1 MYSAAR
7 QGNFGTGLASVIN
20 AGPLEVKTLTVIVS
34 ELDEARTLLRDEIGK
49 AKKIVAFTGAGIS
62 TECGVPDF
70 RSKNSPW
77 LRYKPIEFNLF
88 MSDVLMREEAWRR
101 KFALDDIYGR
111 AQPGRGHYAL
121 YNLVSAGKMTAIVTQ
136 NIDNLHQLS
145 GVKDEHI
152 IELHGNGTS
161 AVCVTCGLRHEL
173 HEIRRAFEATGAAP
187 ECKAC
192 GGPVKSA
199 TISFGQPMP
208 EKAMQR
214 ALSVTAACDL
224 FLAIGSSLVVYPAA
238 SFPSLARQH
247 GARLVI
253 LNGEPTPLDDL
264 ADLVLR
270 GDIGDI
276 LEPLAS

>member
-1 MYSAAR
+1 M
-7 QGNFGTGLASVIN
+7 
-20 AGPLEVKTLTVIVS
+20 TVIVS
-34 ELDEARTLLRDEIGK
+34 ELEEARALLREAIDG
-49 AKKIVAFTGAGIS
+49 ARKIVAFTGAGLS

-77 LRYKPIEFNLF
+77 LRYKPIEFDLF
-88 MSDVLMREEAWRR
+88 MSDILMREEAWRR

-121 YNLVSAGKMTAIVTQ
+121 ANLVASGKMSAIVTQ
-136 NIDNLHQLS
+136 NIDNLQQMA
-145 GVKDEHI
+145 GVTDEHI
-152 IELHGNGTS
+152 IELHGNGTY
-161 AVCVTCGLRHEL
+161 ATCVKCGLRYEL
-173 HEIRRAFEATGAAP
+173 AEIRRAFDATGAAP
-187 ECKAC
+187 DCAAC
-192 GGPVKSA
+192 GGPVKAA

-208 EKAMQR
+208 EQAMTR
-214 ALSVTAACDL
+214 AFAATNDCDL

-253 LNGEPTPLDDL
+253 LNGEQTPLDDV

-276 LEPLAS
+276 LQPFAS

>member
-1 MYSAAR
+1 M
-7 QGNFGTGLASVIN
+7 
-20 AGPLEVKTLTVIVS
+20 TVIVS
-34 ELDEARTLLRDEIGK
+34 ELEEARLLLREAIDQ
-49 AKKIVAFTGAGIS
+49 ANKIVAFTGAGLS

-77 LRYKPIEFNLF
+77 LRYKPIEFDLF

-101 KFALDDIYGR
+101 KFALDDIYAR

-121 YNLVSAGKMTAIVTQ
+121 ANLVAGGKMAAIVTQ
-136 NIDNLHQLS
+136 NIDNLQQMS
-145 GVKDEHI
+145 GVASEHI
-152 IELHGNGTS
+152 IELHGNGTY
-161 AVCVTCGLRHEL
+161 ATCVKCGLRYEL
-173 HEIRRAFEATGAAP
+173 ADIRRTFDATGAAP
-187 ECKAC
+187 DCTAC
-192 GGPVKSA
+192 GGPVKAA

-208 EKAMQR
+208 EEPMRR
-214 ALSVTAACDL
+214 ALAVTADCDL

-253 LNGEPTPLDDL
+253 LNGEQTPLDPV

-276 LEPLAS
+276 LQPFAS

>member
-1 MYSAAR
+1 M
-7 QGNFGTGLASVIN
+7 
-20 AGPLEVKTLTVIVS
+20 VS
-34 ELDEARTLLRDEIGK
+34 ELEEARTLLREAIDQ
-49 AKKIVAFTGAGIS
+49 ANKIVAFTGAGLS

-77 LRYKPIEFNLF
+77 LRYKPIEFDLF

-111 AQPGRGHYAL
+111 AEPGRGHYAL
-121 YNLVSAGKMTAIVTQ
+121 ANLIASGKMAAIVTQ
-136 NIDNLHQLS
+136 NIDNLQQMS
-145 GVKDEHI
+145 GVAEEHI
-152 IELHGNGTS
+152 IELHGNGTY
-161 AVCVTCGLRHEL
+161 ATCVKCGLRYEL
-173 HEIRRAFEATGAAP
+173 NEIRRAFDATGAAP
-187 ECKAC
+187 DCPAC
-192 GGPVKSA
+192 GGPIKAA
-199 TISFGQPMP
+199 TVSFGQPMP
-208 EKAMQR
+208 EEPMRR
-214 ALSVTAACDL
+214 ALAVTADCDL

-253 LNGEPTPLDDL
+253 LNGEQTPLDDV

-276 LEPLAS
+276 LQPFAS

>member
-1 MYSAAR
+1 
-7 QGNFGTGLASVIN
+7 LA
-20 AGPLEVKTLTVIVS
+20 VIVS
-34 ELDEARTLLRDEIGK
+34 ELDEARTLLREAVDQ
-49 AKKIVAFTGAGIS
+49 ANKIVAFTGAGIS

-77 LRYKPIEFNLF
+77 LRYKPIEFDLF

-101 KFALDDIYGR
+101 KFALDDIYGK

-121 YNLVSAGKMTAIVTQ
+121 ANLVESGKMTAILTQ
-136 NIDNLHQLS
+136 NIDNLQQMA
-145 GVKDEHI
+145 GVADDRL
-152 IELHGNGTS
+152 IELHGNGSYAT
-161 AVCVTCGLRHEL
+161 CVKCGLRYEL
-173 HEIRRAFEATGAAP
+173 YDIRKNFDATGAAP
-187 ECKAC
+187 DCTAC
-192 GGPVKSA
+192 GAPGKAA
-199 TISFGQPMP
+199 TIAFGQPMP

-214 ALSVTAACDL
+214 AFAVTADCDL
-224 FLAIGSSLVVYPAA
+224 FLAIGSSLIVYPAA

-253 LNGEPTPLDDL
+253 LNGEPTPLDHL

-276 LEPLAS
+276 LQPLAS

>member
-1 MYSAAR
+1 M
-7 QGNFGTGLASVIN
+7 
-20 AGPLEVKTLTVIVS
+20 TVIVS
-34 ELDEARTLLRDEIGK
+34 ELEEARTLLREAIDQ
-49 AKKIVAFTGAGIS
+49 ANKIVAFTGAGLS

-77 LRYKPIEFNLF
+77 LRYKPIEFDLF

-111 AQPGRGHYAL
+111 AEPGRGHYAL
-121 YNLVSAGKMTAIVTQ
+121 ANLIASGKMAAIVTQ
-136 NIDNLHQLS
+136 NIDNLQQMS
-145 GVKDEHI
+145 GVAEEHI
-152 IELHGNGTS
+152 IELHGNGTY
-161 AVCVTCGLRHEL
+161 ATCVKCGLRYEL
-173 HEIRRAFEATGAAP
+173 MDIRRSFDATGAAP
-187 ECKAC
+187 DCPAC
-192 GGPVKSA
+192 GGPVKAA
-199 TISFGQPMP
+199 TVSFGQPMP
-208 EKAMQR
+208 EEPMRR
-214 ALSVTAACDL
+214 ALAVTADCDL

-253 LNGEPTPLDDL
+253 LNGEQTPLDDV

-276 LEPLAS
+276 LQPFAS

>member
-1 MYSAAR
+1 
-7 QGNFGTGLASVIN
+7 
-20 AGPLEVKTLTVIVS
+20 LETLTVIVS
-34 ELDEARTLLRDEIGK
+34 ELEEARTLLREAIDQ
-49 AKKIVAFTGAGIS
+49 ARKIVAFTGAGLS

-77 LRYKPIEFNLF
+77 LRYKPIEFDLF

-101 KFALDDIYGR
+101 KFALDDIYGK

-121 YNLVSAGKMTAIVTQ
+121 ANLVASGKMAAIVTQ
-136 NIDNLHQLS
+136 NIDNLQQMS
-145 GVKDEHI
+145 GVADEHI
-152 IELHGNGTS
+152 IELHGNGTY
-161 AVCVTCGLRHEL
+161 ATCVKCGLRYEL
-173 HEIRRAFEATGAAP
+173 PDIRRAFDATGAAP
-187 ECKAC
+187 DCAAC
-192 GGPVKSA
+192 GGPVKAA

-208 EKAMQR
+208 EQPMQR
-214 ALSVTAACDL
+214 ALAVTADCDL

-238 SFPSLARQH
+238 SFPSLAHQH

-253 LNGEPTPLDDL
+253 LNGEQTPLDDV

-276 LEPLAS
+276 LQPFAS

>member
-1 MYSAAR
+1 
-7 QGNFGTGLASVIN
+7 
-20 AGPLEVKTLTVIVS
+20 LTEFVS
-34 ELDEARTLLRDEIGK
+34 ELDRARTILRDLIEQTN
-49 AKKIVAFTGAGIS
+49 KIVAFTGAGIS

-101 KFALDDIYGR
+101 KFALDDIYGK

-121 YNLVSAGKMTAIVTQ
+121 ANLVKSGKVSTIITQ
-136 NIDNLHQLS
+136 NIDNLHQMS
-145 GVKDEHI
+145 GVDDEHI
-152 IELHGNGTS
+152 VELHGNGTY
-161 AVCVTCGLRHEL
+161 ATCVKCGLRYEL
-173 HEIRRAFEATGAAP
+173 HRVRRDFEATGAAP
-187 ECKAC
+187 ECDDCK
-192 GGPVKSA
+192 GPVKAA

-214 ALSVTAACDL
+214 ATQATVECEL

-247 GARLVI
+247 QAKLVI
-253 LNGEPTPLDDL
+253 INGEKTPLDDV

>member
-1 MYSAAR
+1 M
-7 QGNFGTGLASVIN
+7 
-20 AGPLEVKTLTVIVS
+20 TVIVS
-34 ELDEARTLLRDEIGK
+34 ELEEARTLLCEAVDK
-49 AKKIVAFTGAGIS
+49 ASKIVAFTGAGIS

-88 MSDVLMREEAWRR
+88 MTDVLMREEAWRR

-121 YNLVSAGKMTAIVTQ
+121 ANLVAQGKITAIVTQ
-136 NIDNLHQLS
+136 NIDNLQQMS
-145 GVKDEHI
+145 GVSDDKI
-152 IELHGNGTS
+152 IELHGNGTY
-161 AVCVTCGLRHEL
+161 ATCLQCGLRYEL
-173 HEIRRAFEATGAAP
+173 HDIRRAFDATGAAP
-187 ECKAC
+187 ECSAC
-192 GGPVKSA
+192 GGHIKSA

-214 ALSVTAACDL
+214 AFSVTADCDL
-224 FLAIGSSLVVYPAA
+224 FFAIGSSLVVYPAA

-276 LEPLAS
+276 LQPLAS

>member
-1 MYSAAR
+1 MA
-7 QGNFGTGLASVIN
+7 
-20 AGPLEVKTLTVIVS
+20 EIVS
-34 ELDEARTLLRDEIGK
+34 ELEEARVLLRAAIDS
-49 AKKIVAFTGAGIS
+49 ANKIVAFTGAGIS

-77 LRYKPIEFNLF
+77 LRYKPIEFDLF
-88 MSDVLMREEAWRR
+88 MSDMLMREEAWRR
-101 KFALDDIYGR
+101 KFALDDIYAQ
-111 AQPGRGHYAL
+111 AQPGRGHWAL
-121 YNLVSAGKMTAIVTQ
+121 ANLVTNGKATAIVTQ
-136 NIDNLHQLS
+136 NIDNLHQIA
-145 GVKDEHI
+145 GVPDDRI
-152 IELHGNGTS
+152 VELHGNGTY
-161 AVCVTCGLRHEL
+161 ATCVKCGLRHEL
-173 HEIRRAFEATGAAP
+173 ADIRRAFDSTGAAP
-187 ECKAC
+187 ECTAC
-192 GGPVKSA
+192 GGPVKAA

-214 ALSVTAACDL
+214 ALEVTADCDL

-238 SFPSLARQH
+238 SFPALARQH

-253 LNGEPTPLDDL
+253 LNGESTPLDDL